1 MKRISFVIAG
11 LLLPTFLSAQASI
24 RFKVPGQ
31 PLWGL
36 KYRDGKTVVP
46 ATYYSISD
54 FKNGRYIVY
63 QSSLEIGMMNEYGN
77 ILLPATYRSI
87 YDFGTG
93 VLVRK
98 NGQSGVLNREL
109 KEVLPLQYEQL
120 QQYDSFYIAK
130 DMGKFGVLD
139 TNFVVMIPFTHG
151 IIYPDIIRSRHFMI
165 YDNGRY
171 GLIDIHNKVLIPQEY
186 EFISGPQHGFYIGIK
201 TGKITLFDQAGRKLW
216 DSDYKDCIVLGPNDI
231 AVKNQEDNWA
241 VVNRSGKVVIPFQ
254 YHKITAISEGM
265 YIAQNTQNLWGAV
278 TAVNKI
284 VIPFEYIDPF
294 LFKNGIAPVQNRY
307 RMYGYI
313 NIKGKALT
321 EFKYDK
327 ANLVTDHYAKVVKD
341 NQYGLLDTLGK
352 EVLPPV
358 YQAISVVIGD
368 YVYVVK
374 DKEHYILNLKNAAR
388 VSEKYA
394 YISIDDYLQRIN
406 GKNNRYPILAR
417 NKEGMYGYIDVNGEE
432 VTPFMYNNA
441 GSFIDDHASVYYKG
455 ELVLI
460 DRHGNILPER

>member
-1 MKRISFVIAG
+1 MKRISFLIAT
-11 LLLPTFLSAQASI
+11 LCVPAMLSAQASI

-36 KYRDGKTVVP
+36 KNRDGKTVVP

-54 FKNGRYIVY
+54 FKNDRYIVY
-63 QSSLEIGMMNEYGN
+63 QSSLEIGMMNEYGKV
-77 ILLPATYRSI
+77 LLPAVYRSI
-87 YDFGTG
+87 YDFGMG

-98 NGQSGVLNREL
+98 DGQSGVLNREL

-130 DMGKFGVLD
+130 DQGKFGVLD
-139 TNFVVMIPFTHG
+139 TNFTVRIPFTHG
-151 IIYPDIIRSRHFMI
+151 IIIYPNTVRSCNFMI
-165 YDNGRY
+165 YDHGRY
-171 GLIDIHNKVLIPQEY
+171 GLIDIHNKILIPQEY

-201 TGKITLFDQAGRKLW
+201 AGKITLFDQVGHKLW

-241 VVNRSGKVVIPFQ
+241 VVNRSGKVIIPFQ

-265 YIAQNTQNLWGAV
+265 YIVQNTQNLWGAV
-278 TAVNKI
+278 TPTNKTA
-284 VIPFEYIDPF
+284 IPFEYADPF
-294 LFKNGIAPVQNRY
+294 LFKNGIAPVQNQY
-307 RMYGYI
+307 RRYGYI
-313 NIKGKALT
+313 NMKGKAIT

-358 YQAISVVIGD
+358 YQAISVVIGE
-368 YVYVVK
+368 YVYVIK
-374 DKEHYILNLKNAAR
+374 DKEHYILNLKDGTR

-394 YISIDDYLQRIN
+394 YISIDDYLQRLN
-406 GKNNRYPILAR
+406 SKDNPILAR
-417 NKEGMYGYIDVNGEE
+417 NKEGVYGYIDVNGEE
-432 VTPFMYNNA
+432 ITPFMYDNA